1 MKNTRR
7 WIVGLVLLLI
17 VAAIGWRVQ
26 VARKSAVAASTAP
39 AKVEAIE
46 LAPSDVMVATVQP
59 LNQGLALAGSIKAAQ
74 SVVVKAR
81 VPGELQGLQ
90 LREGDTVKVGQVL
103 ARIEPTEVQARQQQ
117 ALRQVDAAQAQLDIA
132 LRQHTNNQALV
143 RQGFISNTALET
155 SESNLA
161 AAKANKLA
169 MDAAADLTRKA
180 ITDSVLRSPI
190 DGQVSQRIAQNGER
204 VPVDGQVLVLVDLRQ
219 LEMEAAVSAAESVG
233 IRVGQTA
240 DLQIEGSSA
249 LVPARVVRIN
259 PSTMAGSR
267 SVLVYLALTPSPG
280 LRQGLF
286 AQGFLNTEQNK
297 ALAVPQSAVRN
308 DKPTP
313 YVQVVRDGRIVH
325 VLVELGARGMG
336 PLPDRTPMVAVQ
348 GLADQAQVVLASA
361 GGLPDGAAVR
371 FTTLPA
377 TPNAPTTP
385 ASAPKS

>member
-1 MKNTRR
+1 MKSSRR
-7 WIVGLVLLLI
+7 WIVGLVLLAVL
-17 VAAIGWRVQ
+17 AAVGWRLS
-26 VARKSAVAASTAP
+26 VARKSAVAASAP
-39 AKVEAIE
+39 STKVEAIE
-46 LAPSDVMVATVQP
+46 LAATDVTVASVQP
-59 LNQGLALAGSIKAAQ
+59 LNQGLALAGSLKAAQ

-90 LREGDTVKVGQVL
+90 LREGDTVKTGQVL
-103 ARIEPTEVQARQQQ
+103 ARIEPTEVLARQQQ

-132 LRQHTNNQALV
+132 LRQHTNNQAMV

-180 ITDSVLRSPI
+180 MADSVLRSPI

-204 VPVDGQVLVLVDLRQ
+204 VPVDGQILVLVDLRQ

-240 DLQIEGSSA
+240 DLQIEGSGA

-308 DKPTP
+308 DKPAP
-313 YVQVVRDGRIVH
+313 YVQVVRDGRVVH
-325 VLVELGARGMG
+325 VPVELGARGIG
-336 PLPDRTPMVAVQ
+336 PAPERTPLVAVT
-348 GLADQAQVVLASA
+348 GLAEQAQIVLASA
-361 GGLPDGAAVR
+361 GGLPDGATVR
-371 FTTLPA
+371 FTTAPA
-377 TPNAPTTP
+377 AAKP
-385 ASAPKS
+385 

>member
-1 MKNTRR
+1 MKSSRS
-7 WIVGLVLLLI
+7 WIVGLVLLVIL
-17 VAAIGWRVQ
+17 AAVGWRVY
-26 VARKSAVAASTAP
+26 VARKSAVSASAP
-39 AKVEAIE
+39 STKVEAIE
-46 LAPSDVMVATVQP
+46 LAATDVAVASVQP
-59 LNQGLALAGSIKAAQ
+59 LNQGLALAGSLKAAQ

-90 LREGDTVKVGQVL
+90 LREGDTVKTGQVL
-103 ARIEPTEVQARQQQ
+103 ARIEPTEVLARQQQ

-132 LRQHTNNQALV
+132 LRQHTNNQAMV

-169 MDAAADLTRKA
+169 MDAAVDLTRKA
-180 ITDSVLRSPI
+180 MADSVLRAPI

-204 VPVDGQVLVLVDLRQ
+204 VPVDGQILVLVDLRQ

-240 DLQIEGSSA
+240 DLQIEGSGA

-308 DKPTP
+308 DKPAP
-313 YVQVVRDGRIVH
+313 YVQVVRDGHVVH
-325 VLVELGARGMG
+325 VPVELGARGIG
-336 PLPDRTPMVAVQ
+336 PAPERTPLVAVT
-348 GLADQAQVVLASA
+348 GLAEQAQIVLASA

-371 FTTLPA
+371 FTTA
-377 TPNAPTTP
+377 P
-385 ASAPKS
+385 ASVKP